1 MKTCISLC
9 IAAIGLISFSYAQEK
24 LEIDTSLSQLK
35 WSGEYTFYFGGHDGT
50 INFKE
55 GYFVKSE
62 DVITGGEFV
71 IDMHSIKCDDIK
83 TADANKSLVDHL
95 KDPDFFDV
103 AKFPEAKLKI
113 NSVNYHDPTHMKIF
127 ADLTIKGITL
137 PIDFQ
142 AEVDFHKAQMT
153 TKFKIDRMRWG
164 ISYNSKMRDGAISD
178 AIAFEV
184 TLNLKKINK

>member
-1 MKTCISLC
+1 MKTRILLC
-9 IAAIGLISFSYAQEK
+9 MLAFSFVYLGQAQEK
-24 LEIDTSLSQLK
+24 LDIDTSNSQLK

-50 INFKE
+50 ISFKE
-55 GYFVKSE
+55 GYFIKTK
-62 DVITGGEFV
+62 DVITGGTFI
-71 IDMHSIKCDDIK
+71 IDMNSIICDDIK
-83 TADANKSLVDHL
+83 TADANESLVNHL

-142 AEVDFHKAQMT
+142 AEVNFEKAQMT
-153 TKFKIDRMRWG
+153 TRFKIDRMRWG

-178 AIAFEV
+178 AIGFEV
-184 TLNLKKINK
+184 KLSLKKMNK